1 MESFGMLF
9 WKETNTI
16 NLAILLRN
24 NLLRAMLT
32 NKLVNTL
39 YQTQNNSTRGHMT

>member
-16 NLAILLRN
+16 NLAMLLRK
-24 NLLRAMLT
+24 NLLGAMLT
-32 NKLVNTL
+32 NQLVNTL
-39 YQTQNNSTRGHMT
+39 YQTHNNSTRGHMT